1 MAMSGYPKKIR
12 NPSIAG
18 AMKKKTVRRRFAR
31 RFPARTLAGA
41 DGEPVV
47 PRPQPAPSLE
57 VARRLVEEVLD
68 ARSGPRL
75 LAQDVTPPAG
85 R

>member
-47 PRPQPAPSLE
+47 CAESVDVIRLRPFAS
-57 VARRLVEEVLD
+57 ARR
-68 ARSGPRL
+68 
-75 LAQDVTPPAG
+75 
-85 R
+85 